1 VLLGLAR
8 EERLD
13 RLALVGS
20 IPPLERIEI
29 AALFEG
35 IELLA

>member
-1 VLLGLAR
+1 
-8 EERLD
+8 
-13 RLALVGS
+13 VGS

-35 IELLA
+35 IELLAVKFDDQTHAAVPRRAR